1 MRRSRR
7 QLDEWADRLAAPN
20 QIPHEGDTVA
30 TFVGLLRSAS
40 AEDVVGRTQS
50 VALAAEAQSVAE
62 NVPLRTTSARG
73 SRPLTIRWRRR
84 VVISTFLSTLFGK
97 IAVGTIA
104 VAVAATMTATGNL
117 PGPAQQGVS
126 DALSRIGVE
135 VPAPNHASDG
145 AGVDAADKPAVS
157 HEPTGPVLPAQA
169 SDTAKAVTATVFG
182 NDALTGR
189 AFGKAVSA
197 AAKGDAGSGITPGA
211 RATPAVPAKPAVP
224 AVPAHPGGKGKRA
237 VPAVPAKPAVPAIP
251 ATPTVPP
258 SSH

>member
-1 MRRSRR
+1 M
-7 QLDEWADRLAAPN
+7 
-20 QIPHEGDTVA
+20 
-30 TFVGLLRSAS
+30 
-40 AEDVVGRTQS
+40 
-50 VALAAEAQSVAE
+50 
-62 NVPLRTTSARG
+62 
-73 SRPLTIRWRRR
+73 
-84 VVISTFLSTLFGK
+84 ISTFLSTLFGK
-97 IAVGTIA
+97 IAAGTVA

-117 PGPAQQGVS
+117 PGPAQQRVS
-126 DALSRIGVE
+126 DALSTIGVE

-211 RATPAVPAKPAVP
+211 RATPAVPAVP

-258 SSH
+258 SAR